1 MTHYLKLVLRINV
14 VEKIL
19 SFVLLKYDRP
29 KPKPKSNSNRGLL
42 HYLQVPTYAHLS
54 NSEKTVTKPGS

>member
-1 MTHYLKLVLRINV
+1 MLLR
-14 VEKIL
+14 K
-19 SFVLLKYDRP
+19 SCFFVLLKYDRP

-42 HYLQVPTYAHLS
+42 YLQVPTYAHLS